1 MAQSDRRQIT
11 AREIEERHEEK
22 LLVLGPV
29 LERNQNELL
38 DPLINNTF
46 EIALAEGLFPPPP
59 EDLVGVDINIEYV
72 SVLAQAQKAVGI
84 GALDRIVTTIGQ
96 IAAVKPDALDKLD
109 SDKVID
115 EYSNI
120 LGISPDLII
129 GNEDVALIRQQRAE
143 VQAQAQQQA
152 AIPELASTAKT
163 LSETPTGDGGSAL
176 DEVVGQFSQL

>member
-1 MAQSDRRQIT
+1 
-11 AREIEERHEEK
+11 
-22 LLVLGPV
+22 
-29 LERNQNELL
+29 
-38 DPLINNTF
+38 
-46 EIALAEGLFPPPP
+46 
-59 EDLVGVDINIEYV
+59 
-72 SVLAQAQKAVGI
+72 
-84 GALDRIVTTIGQ
+84 LDRIVTTIGQ

-152 AIPELASTAKT
+152 SIPEIANTAKT
-163 LSETPTGDGGSAL
+163 LSETETGDGGSAL